1 MIINLTDYGITL
13 ESKDIN
19 PSGEDLGTAVD
30 GDKIIIKYS
39 KEHKG
44 LQVTPKLASL
54 RSLKSYLEASYKED
68 EHVRITFVIEP
79 EIKENSSIK
88 HQII

>member
-1 MIINLTDYGITL
+1 
-13 ESKDIN
+13 
-19 PSGEDLGTAVD
+19 
-30 GDKIIIKYS
+30 
-39 KEHKG
+39 
-44 LQVTPKLASL
+44 L
-54 RSLKSYLEASYKED
+54 RSLKSYLEAPYKED